1 MSVKREVT
9 LDELKKE
16 LKKEK
21 EKKKL
26 HLALRETLTLLLFI
40 VATAILL
47 AVYAFPVLQIYGSSM
62 SPSLED
68 GQMVVCLKTSNIK
81 QGDLVSF
88 YYNNKMLVKRLIAF
102 PCDWVDIDDEGNVY
116 VNNEL
121 LDEPYIEQKS
131 VGDSDIEFP
140 YQVPQ
145 GKYFVM
151 GDNRNVSID
160 SRNSTIGDI
169 SQDQIV
175 GKIIF
180 RIYPFTKIGT
190 VN

>member
-102 PCDWVDIDDEGNVY
+102 PGDWVDIDDKGNVY

-145 GKYFVM
+145 GKYFVI

-180 RIYPFTKIGT
+180 RIYPFTKIGN

>member
-102 PCDWVDIDDEGNVY
+102 PGDWVDIDDKGNVY

-145 GKYFVM
+145 GKYFVI